1 MNLSYSF
8 VRNGNLFIK
17 PTLTSDRFGES
28 FLYNGVL
35 DLNKEGCNVNNE
47 GGCVVYIQTKT
58 ISNFIHKLR

>member
-47 GGCVVYIQTKT
+47 GGCVVYTD
-58 ISNFIHKLR
+58 

>member
-47 GGCVVYIQTKT
+47 GGCVVYTDYIY
-58 ISNFIHKLR
+58 I